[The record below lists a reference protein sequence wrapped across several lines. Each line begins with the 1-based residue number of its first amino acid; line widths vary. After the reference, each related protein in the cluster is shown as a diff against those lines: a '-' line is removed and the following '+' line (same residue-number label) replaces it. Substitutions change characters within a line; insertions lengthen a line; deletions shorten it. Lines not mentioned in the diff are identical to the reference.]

1 VADKDFVVKNG
12 LVVANGNIS
21 VTGTVDGRDVATD
34 GTKLDGIES
43 GATADQTASEILT
56 AIKTVDGA
64 ASGLDA
70 DLLDGQ
76 QGSYY
81 LDWTNTTNKPDPVIT
96 LAGDLSGSVTLTD
109 LTSGTLTATVGTLNQ
124 NTSGSAATLTTARAI
139 QVSGAVTG
147 TANFDGSAAINI
159 VTTHTAD
166 PVITLTGAVTGS
178 GTMTNLG
185 SVSIATTA
193 TADPTLT
200 LAGDATGSA
209 TFTNLGNAT
218 LTVTVA
224 DDSHNHIISN
234 VDGLQTALDAKLAL
248 AGGTMT
254 GNLIFGDNVKATF
267 GAGSDLQIYHDG
279 LNSFID
285 EVGTGRLYIRASD
298 GIYMSSPSNALY
310 LSTFDTGDLSLYHNG
325 NAKLTTTATGIDVT
339 GTVTATTSGIIPT
352 IFGGTGATQTLT
364 LQNTNGNANNA
375 KILIGNIVS
384 SDNGGI
390 SLFSAGT
397 SASTLRMRVSGTSGD
412 ISFYEDTG
420 TTPQMIWDAS
430 ADALTFGDNVKATFG
445 AGSDLQIYHDG
456 LNSYIADTATGS
468 LHIKGTSLFLEDADG
483 NEFIRMSD
491 QGSGGIVYLKN
502 LGATKLATTATGID
516 VTGTATADA
525 FSGPLTGNVT
535 GNASTATTLQTPI
548 TINGVS
554 FNGSANITV
563 TATATNAL
571 TIGSYLTGS
580 SYNGSSAITI
590 AADATSSNTAS
601 KLVARDASGNFSA
614 GAITASGLT
623 IGAITL
629 PATDGT
635 NGQVLTT
642 DGSGNVTFA
651 DAGGGGSSSFLGLG
665 DTPSS
670 YSGASNQLVG
680 VNAAEN
686 ALGFVDEIEISEF
699 VLSAVTAPTT
709 PAADSMAMYVTAS
722 GTTPNREVS
731 YKMKNELGQE
741 IIISSILV

>member
-1 VADKDFVVKNG
+1 MADKDFVVKNG

-56 AIKTVDGA
+56 AIKTVDGAESGLDADLLDGQQGTYYLDFTNATNIPDPVITLTGAVTGSGTMTDLGSVSITTTATSDPTLTLAGDVSGSATFTNLGNATLTVTVADDSHNHIISNVDGLQTALDAKLDSASYTAADVLTKVKTVDGA

-124 NTSGSAATLTTARAI
+124 NT
-139 QVSGAVTG
+139 
-147 TANFDGSAAINI
+147 
-159 VTTHTAD
+159 
-166 PVITLTGAVTGS
+166 
-178 GTMTNLG
+178 
-185 SVSIATTA
+185 
-193 TADPTLT
+193 
-200 LAGDATGSA
+200 
-209 TFTNLGNAT
+209 
-218 LTVTVA
+218 
-224 DDSHNHIISN
+224 
-234 VDGLQTALDAKLAL
+234 
-248 AGGTMT
+248 
-254 GNLIFGDNVKATF
+254 
-267 GAGSDLQIYHDG
+267 
-279 LNSFID
+279 
-285 EVGTGRLYIRASD
+285 
-298 GIYMSSPSNALY
+298 
-310 LSTFDTGDLSLYHNG
+310 
-325 NAKLTTTATGIDVT
+325 
-339 GTVTATTSGIIPT
+339 
-352 IFGGTGATQTLT
+352 
-364 LQNTNGNANNA
+364 
-375 KILIGNIVS
+375 
-384 SDNGGI
+384 
-390 SLFSAGT
+390 
-397 SASTLRMRVSGTSGD
+397 
-412 ISFYEDTG
+412 
-420 TTPQMIWDAS
+420 
-430 ADALTFGDNVKATFG
+430 
-445 AGSDLQIYHDG
+445 
-456 LNSYIADTATGS
+456 
-468 LHIKGTSLFLEDADG
+468 
-483 NEFIRMSD
+483 
-491 QGSGGIVYLKN
+491 
-502 LGATKLATTATGID
+502 
-516 VTGTATADA
+516 
-525 FSGPLTGNVT
+525 T

-554 FNGSANITV
+554 FDGSDNITV
-563 TATATNAL
+563 TATTTNAL

-614 GAITASGLT
+614 GDITASGLT

-642 DGSGNVTFA
+642 NGAGVVTFA
-651 DAGGGGSSSFLGLG
+651 DAGGGGGTSTFLGLT

>member
-1 VADKDFVVKNG
+1 MADKDFVVKNG

-76 QGSYY
+76 EGTYY
-81 LDWTNTTNKPDPVIT
+81 LDFTNATNIP
-96 LAGDLSGSVTLTD
+96 
-109 LTSGTLTATVGTLNQ
+109 
-124 NTSGSAATLTTARAI
+124 
-139 QVSGAVTG
+139 
-147 TANFDGSAAINI
+147 
-159 VTTHTAD
+159 
-166 PVITLTGAVTGS
+166 
-178 GTMTNLG
+178 
-185 SVSIATTA
+185 
-193 TADPTLT
+193 DPTLT
-200 LAGDATGSA
+200 LDGDVSGSA

-218 LTVTVA
+218 LTVAVV

-364 LQNTNGNANNA
+364 LQNTNGNSNNA

-397 SASTLRMRVSGTSGD
+397 SASTLRMRVSGTTGD
-412 ISFYEDTG
+412 ISFYEPTG
-420 TTPQMIWDAS
+420 TTPQMVWDAS
-430 ADALTFGDNVKATFG
+430 ADTLTFGDNVKATFG
-445 AGSDLQIYHDG
+445 ADSDLHIYHDG

-468 LHIKGTSLFLEDADG
+468 LHIKGTHLFLEDADG

-491 QGSGGIVYLKN
+491 QGSGGVVYLKN

-590 AADATSSNTAS
+590 AADATSANTGS

-651 DAGGGGSSSFLGLG
+651 DAGGGGGSSSFLGLG

>member
-1 VADKDFVVKNG
+1 MADKDFVVKNG

-64 ASGLDA
+64 ESGLDA

-76 QGSYY
+76 EGTYY

-109 LTSGTLTATVGTLNQ
+109 LTSGTLTATVETLNQ
-124 NTSGSAATLTTARAI
+124 NT
-139 QVSGAVTG
+139 
-147 TANFDGSAAINI
+147 
-159 VTTHTAD
+159 
-166 PVITLTGAVTGS
+166 
-178 GTMTNLG
+178 
-185 SVSIATTA
+185 
-193 TADPTLT
+193 
-200 LAGDATGSA
+200 
-209 TFTNLGNAT
+209 
-218 LTVTVA
+218 
-224 DDSHNHIISN
+224 
-234 VDGLQTALDAKLAL
+234 
-248 AGGTMT
+248 
-254 GNLIFGDNVKATF
+254 
-267 GAGSDLQIYHDG
+267 
-279 LNSFID
+279 
-285 EVGTGRLYIRASD
+285 
-298 GIYMSSPSNALY
+298 
-310 LSTFDTGDLSLYHNG
+310 
-325 NAKLTTTATGIDVT
+325 
-339 GTVTATTSGIIPT
+339 
-352 IFGGTGATQTLT
+352 
-364 LQNTNGNANNA
+364 
-375 KILIGNIVS
+375 
-384 SDNGGI
+384 
-390 SLFSAGT
+390 
-397 SASTLRMRVSGTSGD
+397 
-412 ISFYEDTG
+412 
-420 TTPQMIWDAS
+420 
-430 ADALTFGDNVKATFG
+430 
-445 AGSDLQIYHDG
+445 
-456 LNSYIADTATGS
+456 
-468 LHIKGTSLFLEDADG
+468 
-483 NEFIRMSD
+483 
-491 QGSGGIVYLKN
+491 
-502 LGATKLATTATGID
+502 
-516 VTGTATADA
+516 
-525 FSGPLTGNVT
+525 T

-554 FNGSANITV
+554 FDGSDNITV
-563 TATATNAL
+563 TATTTNAL

-614 GAITASGLT
+614 GDITASGLT

-642 DGSGNVTFA
+642 NGAGVVTFA
-651 DAGGGGSSSFLGLG
+651 DAGGGGGTSTFLGLT

>member
-1 VADKDFVVKNG
+1 MTN
-12 LVVANGNIS
+12 L
-21 VTGTVDGRDVATD
+21 TGTGNVDFAKFLGKAADVVTAPSYSWTGD
-34 GTKLDGIES
+34 TNTGMWHPG
-43 GATADQTASEILT
+43 ADQIGFATGGTSRLNITTTDITSTLPISAST
-56 AIKTVDGA
+56 FTGA
-64 ASGLDA
+64 
-70 DLLDGQ
+70 
-76 QGSYY
+76 
-81 LDWTNTTNKPDPVIT
+81 
-96 LAGDLSGSVTLTD
+96 LSGNATTATTWQTARTLT
-109 LTSGTLTATVGTLNQ
+109 L
-124 NTSGSAATLTTARAI
+124 
-139 QVSGAVTG
+139 SGAVTG
-147 TANFDGSAAINI
+147 SASIDGSGN
-159 VTTHTAD
+159 VT
-166 PVITLTGAVTGS
+166 L
-178 GTMTNLG
+178 
-185 SVSIATTA
+185 ATTA

-218 LTVTVA
+218 LTVAVV

-456 LNSYIADTATGS
+456 TNSIIKETTGAGS
-468 LHIKGTSLFLEDADG
+468 LHVLADFFKVLSVDGTETKIFAQDNGYVKLYCDRLFW
-483 NEFIRMSD
+483 
-491 QGSGGIVYLKN
+491 
-502 LGATKLATTATGID
+502 
-516 VTGTATADA
+516 
-525 FSGPLTGNVT
+525 
-535 GNASTATTLQTPI
+535 
-548 TINGVS
+548 
-554 FNGSANITV
+554 
-563 TATATNAL
+563 
-571 TIGSYLTGS
+571 
-580 SYNGSSAITI
+580 
-590 AADATSSNTAS
+590 SSN
-601 KLVARDASGNFSA
+601 R
-614 GAITASGLT
+614 
-623 IGAITL
+623 
-629 PATDGT
+629 
-635 NGQVLTT
+635 
-642 DGSGNVTFA
+642 
-651 DAGGGGSSSFLGLG
+651 
-665 DTPSS
+665 
-670 YSGASNQLVG
+670 
-680 VNAAEN
+680 
-686 ALGFVDEIEISEF
+686 
-699 VLSAVTAPTT
+699 
-709 PAADSMAMYVTAS
+709 
-722 GTTPNREVS
+722 
-731 YKMKNELGQE
+731 
-741 IIISSILV
+741 